1 MAPWKSLEEKRAKAV
16 ACKERRKQR
25 KFVEKVKRR
34 VEIGSWEEA
43 RIAGERMKEAENRG
57 EFIDRRKFDEIWAE
71 VKSETKKLAEE
82 AQKISFGREQISS
95 KNVATV
101 KYTNASARIV
111 NSHSEAKNEEV
122 NLGEITVNKKKWD
135 RSLLRNAAAKL
146 TDEHTDTQAYVY
158 ENDWV
163 DCMNEG
169 VFSEMFD
176 DANESIQIGSD
187 SEFHFHAEL
196 IHVTSDT
203 LEKDCQDID
212 MCAMYEDSNDC
223 EHVVS
228 ESVLCVNIS
237 ENVRMVSDGLS
248 GDEIIQIQSR
258 MNADEQAATIDKQV
272 LVQSEVCKDEC
283 TPVINDS
290 VACVDFSE
298 SQSKEQFQAYNDDC
312 TNDVNAGD
320 LYRMVIDLNDE
331 NELQEVVVVP
341 NYVAVVSCENDMSAH
356 LSVSDVCIESPVEI
370 DLNEECELQEVV
382 VVPNYLAVVSFE
394 KLGWMFIFVILRL
407 RRKNSCC

>member
-1 MAPWKSLEEKRAKAV
+1 
-16 ACKERRKQR
+16 
-25 KFVEKVKRR
+25 
-34 VEIGSWEEA
+34 
-43 RIAGERMKEAENRG
+43 MKEEENRG
-57 EFIDRRKFDEIWAE
+57 VFIDRRKFDEIWAE

-82 AQKISFGREQISS
+82 AQNISFGMEQISS
-95 KNVATV
+95 HNVATV
-101 KYTNASARIV
+101 RYTNASARIV

-122 NLGEITVNKKKWD
+122 NLGEITGNKKKWD
-135 RSLLRNAAAKL
+135 RSLIRNAAAKL
-146 TDEHTDTQAYVY
+146 TDEHTDTLSFDTQAYVY
-158 ENDWV
+158 ENDWA
-163 DCMNEG
+163 DGMNEG

-176 DANESIQIGSD
+176 DANESIQIGAD
-187 SEFHFHAEL
+187 SEFQFHAEL

-203 LEKDCQDID
+203 LEKDWQDID

-248 GDEIIQIQSR
+248 GDEIIQIQSC

-341 NYVAVVSCENDMSAH
+341 NYVAVVSCDNDLSAQ

-382 VVPNYLAVVSFE
+382 VVPDYLAVVSFE
-394 KLGWMFIFVILRL
+394 KLDVCLRNL
-407 RRKNSCC
+407 AVEAQEQLFE